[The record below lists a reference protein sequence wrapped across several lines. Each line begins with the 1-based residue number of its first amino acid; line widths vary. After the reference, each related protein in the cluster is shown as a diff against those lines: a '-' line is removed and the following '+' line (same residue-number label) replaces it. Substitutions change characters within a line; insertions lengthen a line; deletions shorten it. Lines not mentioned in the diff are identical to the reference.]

1 MFLGKIKINTKLA
14 EEFNE
19 WKHMYDLESKCTKL
33 PYDSDKQSTYDT
45 DKGKAFSFNFNT
57 ATTSDDEFLI
67 SKKKDDLILIKDN
80 LYISNEATAE
90 NQDIL
95 AENEITHAIN
105 LVANEESKVI
115 QNITYFKASLRDNP
129 EFDILQTWKDVVAFI
144 DDNEKQCIEPKFV
157 FYWK

>member
-1 MFLGKIKINTKLA
+1 
-14 EEFNE
+14 
-19 WKHMYDLESKCTKL
+19 MYDLESKCTKL

-80 LYISNEATAE
+80 LYIANEATAE

-129 EFDILQTWKDVVAFI
+129 EFDILQT
-144 DDNEKQCIEPKFV
+144 
-157 FYWK
+157 